1 MTDSTAT
8 EATVV
13 RHSITVD
20 APIERAFAVY
30 ASQTWAPPE
39 HHMLDADMEAAVLE
53 PRVGGR
59 WYERSVDGRECEWGR
74 VLAWEPPHRMV
85 LTWQIRPDFTP
96 EPDPARASEVEVR
109 FVAESPER
117 TRVDLEHRSLERHGD
132 DWENMRAAVDSDQ
145 GWPYELQLFAAAAE
159 AATD

>member
-1 MTDSTAT
+1 
-8 EATVV
+8 
-13 RHSITVD
+13 
-20 APIERAFAVY
+20 
-30 ASQTWAPPE
+30 
-39 HHMLDADMEAAVLE
+39 MLDADMDAAVLE
-53 PRVGGR
+53 PFESEGAGTSGRSTGGSASGVGSWRGNR
-59 WYERSVDGRECEWGR
+59 PTGWCSR
-74 VLAWEPPHRMV
+74 
-85 LTWQIRPDFTP
+85 WQIRPDFTP

-117 TRVDLEHRSLERHGD
+117 TRVDLEHRALERHGD